1 MFKWNSFTHTG
12 RPIKLHLLTLTILLL
27 GLCLPS
33 VALAAPPNPSDTGP
47 EQCAECHSA
56 EMDAWQN
63 SPHAKAMASLDQ
75 AHDAAADAV
84 ADEAGGDYQDCLRC
98 HSTEF
103 DPVAGTYRHKGVTCE
118 ACHGSY
124 VEDHPKNGVMLL
136 DNGSSICSD
145 CHIETYEQWLDSPH
159 AQVGVQCIGCHLP
172 HSQDFRLTDEALC
185 GACHRYE
192 LEDFAHTVHNGDITC
207 TDCHLSRTTPE
218 EGSALAS
225 ASLSIGGNSAPS
237 HLFTAVSSQACVDCH
252 GESTHDQVLE
262 NVSTQT
268 TEDAQVSTTINRG
281 PELEVQLESVRQANR
296 SLKVMTAIN
305 LGLGLGIGGI
315 LGVVF
320 MLVVSWADRRIEKQ

>member
-1 MFKWNSFTHTG
+1 
-12 RPIKLHLLTLTILLL
+12 
-27 GLCLPS
+27 
-33 VALAAPPNPSDTGP
+33 
-47 EQCAECHSA
+47 
-56 EMDAWQN
+56 MDAWQN

-75 AHDAAADAV
+75 ARAAADAV
-84 ADEAGGDYQDCLRC
+84 SNEEGGDYQNCLRC

-103 DPVAGTYRHKGVTCE
+103 DPIAGTFMHKGVTCE

-136 DNGSSICSD
+136 DSDSSVCSD
-145 CHIETYEQWLDSPH
+145 CHIETYNQWLDSPH

-207 TDCHLSRTTPE
+207 TDCHLSRATPDE
-218 EGSALAS
+218 AS
-225 ASLSIGGNSAPS
+225 AMASADVSIGGNSAPS
-237 HLFTAVSSQACVDCH
+237 HRFTAVSSQACVDCH
-252 GESTHDQVLE
+252 GDSTHDQALD

-268 TEDAQVSTTINRG
+268 TPITQLSTTINRT

-296 SLKVMTAIN
+296 SLKVITAIN
-305 LGLGLGIGGI
+305 LCLGLGIGGI